1 MANEYGIHFSTNAM
15 YLCKM
20 EFYTIA
26 TPLAI
31 FPAGSDTIFLLC
43 LIVLPALLVFFT
55 AQYIMKQ
62 HVASGVQLMKN
73 EILKTNHNAITPLKL
88 QAYERIA
95 LFLERTSIP
104 ALIQSYAQA
113 GQSARGFA
121 AAASHA
127 IKEEYSYNVSQ
138 QIYVSSQMWILVKA
152 IKEQHLQLLQNI
164 TNSLPAEASAADLS
178 QKLIEYLKSMDVQ
191 PQDRGMEFMKNEIA
205 LTLG

>member
-1 MANEYGIHFSTNAM
+1 
-15 YLCKM
+15 M
-20 EFYTIA
+20 EFLVA
-26 TPLAI
+26 LTPLAI
-31 FPAGSDTIFLLC
+31 FPAGTDTIFILC

-55 AQYIMKQ
+55 AQYMMKQ
-62 HVASGVQLMKN
+62 HITNSVQLVKT
-73 EILKTNHNAITPLKL
+73 EILKTNLNTFTPLKL

-113 GQSARGFA
+113 GQSARGV
-121 AAASHA
+121 AASAPHA

-138 QIYVSSQMWILVKA
+138 QIYVSSQMWTLVKA

-164 TNSLPAEASAADLS
+164 TASLPAEATAADLS
-178 QKLIEYLKSMDVQ
+178 QKLIEFLQSMDVQ

-205 LTLG
+205 LTLGQ

>member
-1 MANEYGIHFSTNAM
+1 
-15 YLCKM
+15 M
-20 EFYTIA
+20 EFLVA
-26 TPLAI
+26 LTPLAI
-31 FPAGSDTIFLLC
+31 FPAGTDTIFLLC

-55 AQYIMKQ
+55 AQYMMKQ
-62 HVASGVQLMKN
+62 HISNSVQLVKT
-73 EILKTNHNAITPLKL
+73 EILKTNLNTFTPLKL

-121 AAASHA
+121 AAATHA

-138 QIYVSSQMWILVKA
+138 QIYVSTQMWTLVKA

-164 TNSLPAEASAADLS
+164 TANLPADATAADLS
-178 QKLIEYLKSMDVQ
+178 QKLIEFLQSMEVQ
-191 PQDRGMEFMKNEIA
+191 PQDRGLEFMKNEIA
-205 LTLG
+205 LTLGQ